1 MDMKEF
7 AGLFSRQVTASRKP
21 VKRTDEATKPSKVQP
36 AKILDSKRSKTVGI
50 LEKSLRVDFCE
61 VENAVY
67 NLDTSVINLEALQQ
81 IYEIVGI
88 RDFKKI
94 AIRVSSK
101 RGYTNYNLKNFFL
114 LNLSAWQRPTKKE
127 LEDIKAFEAAN
138 PDVPLD
144 QPEIFL
150 KKLADINHFS
160 ERIACLMFQAEFQD
174 AISNVSS
181 KLTNLRSTCDFL
193 RNSSSLKRVMALILT
208 FGNYMNGG
216 NRTRG
221 QADGFGLEILGKLKD
236 VKSNVAGVTLLHYI
250 VRARLAQERDH
261 NFDEPLP
268 LPIPE
273 PADMEAAST
282 INFENL
288 SAELDRLRNEL
299 EGKRDCA

>member
-1 MDMKEF
+1 M
-7 AGLFSRQVTASRKP
+7 V
-21 VKRTDEATKPSKVQP
+21 
-36 AKILDSKRSKTVGI
+36 AKSA
-50 LEKSLRVDFCE
+50 KSL
-61 VENAVY
+61 NST
-67 NLDTSVINLEALQQ
+67 TSCHVSINHHLP
-81 IYEIVGI
+81 I
-88 RDFKKI
+88 FPF
-94 AIRVSSK
+94 
-101 RGYTNYNLKNFFL
+101 FFL
-114 LNLSAWQRPTKKE
+114 QRPTKKE

-144 QPEIFL
+144 QPEVFL
-150 KKLADINHFS
+150 KRLADINHFT

-193 RNSSSLKRVMALILT
+193 RNSSSLKKVMALILT

-221 QADGFGLEILGKLKD
+221 QADGFGLEILGRLKD

-250 VRARLAQERDH
+250 VRARLAQEKDH

-288 SAELDRLRNEL
+288 SAELDRLKNEL
-299 EGKRDCA
+299 EGKRDHIRIRVCPISFFLFFSLNEINIRHLCSVIFLHPSFQNF

>member
-1 MDMKEF
+1 M
-7 AGLFSRQVTASRKP
+7 
-21 VKRTDEATKPSKVQP
+21 
-36 AKILDSKRSKTVGI
+36 
-50 LEKSLRVDFCE
+50 
-61 VENAVY
+61 
-67 NLDTSVINLEALQQ
+67 
-81 IYEIVGI
+81 
-88 RDFKKI
+88 
-94 AIRVSSK
+94 
-101 RGYTNYNLKNFFL
+101 
-114 LNLSAWQRPTKKE
+114 QRPTKKE

-144 QPEIFL
+144 QPEVFL
-150 KKLADINHFS
+150 KRLADINHFT

-193 RNSSSLKRVMALILT
+193 RNSSSLKKVMALILT

-221 QADGFGLEILGKLKD
+221 QADGFGLEILGRLKD

-250 VRARLAQERDH
+250 VRARLAQEKDH

-288 SAELDRLRNEL
+288 SAELDRLKNEL
-299 EGKRDCA
+299 EGKRDHIRIRVCPINFFLFFFINEINIRYLCSVIFLHPSFQNF

>member
-1 MDMKEF
+1 M
-7 AGLFSRQVTASRKP
+7 
-21 VKRTDEATKPSKVQP
+21 
-36 AKILDSKRSKTVGI
+36 
-50 LEKSLRVDFCE
+50 
-61 VENAVY
+61 
-67 NLDTSVINLEALQQ
+67 
-81 IYEIVGI
+81 
-88 RDFKKI
+88 
-94 AIRVSSK
+94 
-101 RGYTNYNLKNFFL
+101 
-114 LNLSAWQRPTKKE
+114 QRPTKKE

-150 KKLADINHFS
+150 KRLADINHFT
-160 ERIACLMFQAEFQD
+160 ERIACLMFQAAFQD

-221 QADGFGLEILGKLKD
+221 QADGFGLEILGRLKD

-250 VRARLAQERDH
+250 VRARLAQEKDH

-288 SAELDRLRNEL
+288 SAELDRLKNEL
-299 EGKRDCA
+299 EGKRDHLCIIGCINLLLFFQQHDISALSYSYINLSKIFEGLLAKYLIQ